1 MIIEEEELQSL
12 VPHRGKMFLL
22 SRITE
27 YNVDERSLAAEY
39 DIKKNCI
46 FYESGIGGVPGWT
59 GFELIAQAISAL
71 SGMDSRQ
78 KGEKPKIGFILS
90 VSGMKICIPVF
101 PPDETVK
108 IKIIEDYRMDMIYT
122 YCGQVFLGGKMAVE
136 AKLTVMN
143 VMEKDFFSKE
153 ELINSIKN

>member
-1 MIIEEEELQSL
+1 MIIEEEELQTL

-27 YNVDERSLAAEY
+27 YNVDERSLEAEY
-39 DIKKNCI
+39 DIKNDCI
-46 FYESGIGGVPGWT
+46 FYESQIRGVPGWA

-71 SGMDSRQ
+71 SGLDGRL

-90 VSGMKICIPVF
+90 VSGMKVFIPVF
-101 PPDETVK
+101 PPDKTVN

-122 YCGQVFLGGKMAVE
+122 YCGQVFLEGKPAVE
-136 AKLTVMN
+136 AKLTVMD
-143 VMEKDFFSKE
+143 VKEKDFLSWKTR
-153 ELINSIKN
+153 IV

>member
-27 YNVDERSLAAEY
+27 YNVDERSLVAEY

-46 FYESGIGGVPGWT
+46 FYESEIGGIPGWA

-71 SGMDSRQ
+71 SGIDGRK

-90 VSGMKICIPVF
+90 VSGMKVFIPVF

-122 YCGQVFLGGKMAVE
+122 YCGQVFLGGKTAVE
-136 AKLTVMN
+136 AKLTVMDVN
-143 VMEKDFFSKE
+143 EKNFSLGKAGRYR
-153 ELINSIKN
+153 